1 MAELVD
7 AQVLGTCVFITWRF
21 KSSLVHCR
29 LKKIKQNK
37 KPMDEFELKSF
48 LERVFEMKLSE
59 LFEEP
64 STFEDYV
71 DNDFVLS
78 KNSNNSS
85 EV

>member
-1 MAELVD
+1 
-7 AQVLGTCVFITWRF
+7 
-21 KSSLVHCR
+21 
-29 LKKIKQNK
+29 
-37 KPMDEFELKSF
+37 MDEFELKSF
-48 LERVFEMKLSE
+48 LEQVFEMKLSE

-78 KNSNNSS
+78 KNSDNSS